1 MWIWLGS
8 SLFLLCLI
16 IVLLLLSHIKL
27 QFFAKKSNKN
37 DMVTIDV
44 TLLFGLISLHYKI
57 PEIELKNLQEGLIFR
72 GENSNN
78 LNEGQTANHEQAIN
92 KHKIEQWADDF
103 RTMLEATL
111 GLRGWMKATL
121 KHIKVTQ
128 LDWSTNIALSNAA
141 HTATLTGFAWALK
154 STLIGFLSYR
164 ISLQQRPKLFV
175 VPKFGSPPLFV
186 SQLKCKARIRLG
198 YALYASFVLIFRVLR
213 ENKGLRKWLKI
224 LSKAKSAKS
233 SERE

>member
-8 SLFLLCLI
+8 SLFLLFLI
-16 IVLLLLSHIKL
+16 IVILLLSHIKL
-27 QFFAKKSNKN
+27 RFLAKKSNKN
-37 DMVTIDV
+37 DMITVDV
-44 TLLFGLISLHYKI
+44 TLLFGMVSLHYKI
-57 PEIELKNLQEGLIFR
+57 PEIELKNLQDGLIIR
-72 GENSNN
+72 GEKSNN
-78 LNEGQTANHEQAIN
+78 LNEGQTANQEQEIN
-92 KHKIEQWADDF
+92 KRKIEQWIENF
-103 RTMLEATL
+103 KEMLEATL
-111 GLRGWMKATL
+111 GLRGWLKATM

-141 HTATLTGFAWALK
+141 HTATLTGLAWALK
-154 STLIGFLSYR
+154 STLVGFLSYH

-175 VPKFGSPPLFV
+175 VPKFGTPPLFA
-186 SQLKCKARIRLG
+186 SQLKCTARIRLG

-233 SERE
+233 SDR